1 MLEQKIIWTVL
12 PNGIINPNTTKARL
26 KFSVFVS
33 PRLGMSPSPP
43 DNITKLGKYPDFE
56 TWTEKVRK
64 MKFKVKFS
72 NGEPIVTQPD
82 TTKLDDKLWSALF
95 NENTIVRP
103 YTFREMQDRVIR
115 TYPVSGICS
124 YIKKKYIGIAENS
137 PGSLPLLNPRI
148 DDNGYPV
155 DAKEATLESVIN
167 DLGELL
173 KPEKK
178 VICSY
183 DIKKNGE
190 LHEFLL
196 YSDLDKNVK
205 QINQILWQCPNSKP
219 YEIEVN
225 NAVIIRENDALW
237 SITDGHNRYFVE
249 NTGTAFNLYVYT
261 SIYSKIDQ
269 ELSTAKVLNPTKTY
283 DYSPEQL
290 SFLQAKRFYSREEED
305 NKYMHKP
312 NAMEMLEPIKE
323 PEIDF
328 HQMHAIL
335 GDHPELMRMLAF
347 VLDFEIHVP
356 KDDFTAICVRPIWS
370 DSTSVINNDKTT
382 TWTHCIVDS
391 HTFMARP
398 KPDSNIQKR
407 MLDLTGANDRHM
419 GGNTV
424 YDLVQIDP
432 DGASLQMLNTAR
444 SLQRQIKRKYLTNDN
459 LPSEMLKGDCMPSR
473 EGFMKIQN
481 ILKNLGIEIS
491 DNAKIDKFSSKNWII
506 KDKNETLELQ
516 GTESGSMH
524 IFRKMNVPYDT
535 PEDAGLPSLRT
546 AGIALTKSGR
556 AFKLHERFIES
567 FSLNNNFEEQRDSD
581 NDNTDFDNDTLVYA
595 DELVRGYRVD
605 ILDESIS
612 HPEWRSLCEREGTYS
627 FPGTEY
633 DDIIPVKD
641 EEGYVKGASATSKD
655 DADSDLYFHETV
667 FRWNGWSLCAQ
678 RPGKTVITELINE
691 DEDDILFFNWDSRE
705 DVKNFLKDYYN
716 ARWVENASLEEQG
729 NNIYTVTGTKNAF
742 TLELNNDQVIVTQ
755 KVGEKQTFKVKR
767 TGNKIEFYAPVY
779 KQKEVPGVVEN
790 KSSESGFSLESNYSA
805 KPKSLPKLRFGHW
818 YRLRARI
825 VDLAGNSL
833 KLEMADNSF
842 ASDRVFYMRF
852 EPLAPPTLVPRA
864 PFTEGESLERM
875 VIRSNFD
882 QTGQEY
888 VKSPKVKA
896 ITDSDSSLQYKEGNE
911 RHVVPPKTSQLTA
924 ETHGEFDKFIKPDGD
939 YKTGYNLALKEKGTL
954 FDDWIVDTA
963 TGEKTIDNRSV
974 YIIPGEDVGE
984 QGPGEDEGEKGQY
997 IINKAEQL
1005 ILPYLPDP
1013 ISRGASLREL
1023 PGIKAYTDSL
1033 PVRVNKAAL
1042 GFDTLKIPFNL
1053 FELNSTPFRI
1063 RIIERPGKMTEN
1075 SLELSLSGDNPP
1087 KWDNKNRL
1095 LTIYIAKAEETNVRY
1110 SCYFNEKDMDKMG
1123 ILDWLKDSVN
1133 LDELKDYALSGC
1145 HWMLTPYR
1153 KLTLVHAVQQPLCKP
1168 EIYELEPN
1176 KFESNKAKI
1185 GDTFTR
1191 IKGEIGLN
1199 TASTEK
1205 IEMLAQ
1211 WTEQVDDLA
1220 EPGPDTLDVNGS
1232 AFVLNIDRSDPNKML
1247 LPPNHV

>member
-12 PNGIINPNTTKARL
+12 PNGIINPNTPEARL

-43 DNITKLGKYPDFE
+43 DNITKLDNFPDFLN
-56 TWTEKVRK
+56 WTEKVQK
-64 MKFKVKFS
+64 MKFRVKFS

-82 TTKLDDKLWSALF
+82 TRKFDDKLWSALF

-178 VICSY
+178 VICSH
-183 DIKKNGE
+183 DIKQNKLLNE
-190 LHEFLL
+190 LLNS
-196 YSDLDKNVK
+196 SDLDKNIIK
-205 QINQILWQCPNSKP
+205 IIELLWGCENSKD

-225 NAVIIRENDALW
+225 NAVIIRENETLW

-269 ELSTAKVLNPTKTY
+269 ELSTAKVLDPTETY

-290 SFLQAKRFYSREEED
+290 SFLQAKRFYGREEED
-305 NKYMHKP
+305 NKYMYKP
-312 NAMEMLEPIKE
+312 NAMEMPEPIKE

-347 VLDFEIHVP
+347 VLDFEIDKP
-356 KDDFTAICVRPIWS
+356 SKDFTEICIQPDWN
-370 DSTSVINNDKTT
+370 DDDKTI
-382 TWTHCIVDS
+382 TWTRCIYDS
-391 HTFMARP
+391 HTFTALP
-398 KPDSNIQKR
+398 KLGSNIQER
-407 MLDLTGANDRHM
+407 MLDLRGANDRHM
-419 GGNTV
+419 GGKKV

-444 SLQRQIKRKYLTNDN
+444 SLKRQIKRKHLHTEVKLSQGLVTDCK
-459 LPSEMLKGDCMPSR
+459 PSI
-473 EGFMKIQN
+473 EGIN
-481 ILKNLGIEIS
+481 GILKNLQLGIDTIS
-491 DNAKIDKFSSKNWII
+491 DNAKIDKLGSKHWVI
-506 KDKNETLELQ
+506 KDKNKTLELL

-556 AFKLHERFIES
+556 AYELHNTFIKS
-567 FSLNNNFEEQRDSD
+567 HDLNKDFEDQSVEDIY
-581 NDNTDFDNDTLVYA
+581 VYA
-595 DELVRGYRVD
+595 DELLRGYRVD

-742 TLELNNDQVIVTQ
+742 TLELNNDQVIVTR

-790 KSSESGFSLESNYSA
+790 KSSETGFRLESYYSA
-805 KPKSLPKLRFGHW
+805 KNGSLPKLRFGHT

-888 VKSPKVKA
+888 VSSKKVIDA
-896 ITDSDSSLQYKEGNE
+896 ITDSDSNLQYKEGNE

-939 YKTGYNLALKEKGTL
+939 YKAGYNLALKEKGTL
-954 FDDWIVDTA
+954 LDKQIVDTA
-963 TGEKTIDNRSV
+963 TGETI
-974 YIIPGEDVGE
+974 YLPEDTIQVKKSGK
-984 QGPGEDEGEKGQY
+984 QGKY
-997 IINKAEQL
+997 IINTAEQL

-1013 ISRGASLREL
+1013 ISRGASLREI
-1023 PGIKAYTDSL
+1023 PGIKAYTNPD
-1033 PVRVNKAAL
+1033 PVRVNKNAL
-1042 GFDTLKIPFNL
+1042 GIDTLKIPFNL
-1053 FELNSTPFRI
+1053 DKLNGTPFRI
-1063 RIIERPGKMTEN
+1063 RIIERPGHMTEN
-1075 SLELSLSGDNPP
+1075 SLELSLFVDNPP
-1087 KWDNKNRL
+1087 RWDDENRV
-1095 LTIYIAKAEETNVRY
+1095 LTIYIAKAEESNVRY
-1110 SCYFNEKDMDKMG
+1110 SCYFGNDDLDKMG
-1123 ILDWLKDSVN
+1123 DMELDQ
-1133 LDELKDYALSGC
+1133 G
-1145 HWMLTPYR
+1145 
-1153 KLTLVHAVQQPLCKP
+1153 
-1168 EIYELEPN
+1168 
-1176 KFESNKAKI
+1176 F
-1185 GDTFTR
+1185 
-1191 IKGEIGLN
+1191 
-1199 TASTEK
+1199 
-1205 IEMLAQ
+1205 IER
-1211 WTEQVDDLA
+1211 
-1220 EPGPDTLDVNGS
+1220 G
-1232 AFVLNIDRSDPNKML
+1232 
-1247 LPPNHV
+1247 